1 MAPSSPPPPLH
12 LEARPKY
19 WALVLN
25 LVHLTGSSN
34 ACEKTSFTFLRQELP
49 VRLANIMKEINLLPD
64 RVLST
69 PSVQLVQSWYVQ
81 SLLDIMEF
89 LDKDP
94 EDHRTLSQFTDALVT
109 IRNRHNDV
117 VPTMAQGVLEYKDA
131 YGDDPVSNQ
140 NIQYF
145 LDRFYLSRISIRML
159 INQHTLIF
167 DGSTNPAHPKHI
179 GSIDP
184 NCNVSEVVKDAYDMA
199 KLLCDKYYMASPD
212 LEIQEI
218 NASNAKQPIHMVYV
232 PSHLYHMLF
241 ELFKNAMRAT
251 VESHESSLT
260 LPSIKVMVALGEEDL
275 SIKMSDRGGGVPLR
289 KIERLFSYM
298 YSTAPTP
305 QLGTGGTPLVRWLH
319 PGSPA
324 TSRSMASRLFLAHCH
339 SLPPS
344 LVVLPPLVPPSLCG
358 LVRHQSPPS
367 FAVAVCLSPCFN
379 CPLPAHR
386 FCTSNRLSQLR
397 CSTHQHLPVPS
408 QQSRPGWVWE
418 TETKRGP
425 RGPAQTPWL
434 PGPSSSRSPA
444 SCSAASFPPQPASL
458 PPLDQSP
465 SSHSPRLAAEPS
477 LRVPSR
483 FWVSPCKAPAHAV
496 PILTCRHPPP
506 RPPPPRVPAA
516 PGSLAPSS
524 IPFWPPCR
532 LALGMDSPFRASM
545 PSTSRGTCSSSPW
558 RALGLMLSSISR

>member
-1 MAPSSPPPPLH
+1 MDSPLCLPP
-12 LEARPKY
+12 
-19 WALVLN
+19 
-25 LVHLTGSSN
+25 GSSN

-94 EDHRTLSQFTDALVT
+94 EDHRTLHQFTDALVT

-117 VPTMAQGVLEYKDA
+117 VPTMAQGVLEYKDT

-184 NCNVSEVVKDAYDMA
+184 NCKVSDVVKDAYDMA

-212 LEIQEI
+212 LEIQEV
-218 NASNAKQPIHMVYV
+218 NAANSTQPIHMVYV

-241 ELFKNAMRAT
+241 ELFKVRRLGTPIHRAPIRSGFSHSAQPSFPPPPQNAMRAT
-251 VESHESSLT
+251 VESHESSLV
-260 LPSIKVMVALGEEDL
+260 LPPVKVMVALGEEDL

-305 QLGTGGTPLVRWLH
+305 QPGTGGTPLAGFGYGL
-319 PGSPA
+319 PI
-324 TSRSMASRLFLAHCH
+324 SRLYAKYFQGDLQLF
-339 SLPPS
+339 SME
-344 LVVLPPLVPPSLCG
+344 G
-358 LVRHQSPPS
+358 
-367 FAVAVCLSPCFN
+367 FGTDAVIYLKALSTDSVE
-379 CPLPAHR
+379 R
-386 FCTSNRLSQLR
+386 
-397 CSTHQHLPVPS
+397 LPVYNKS
-408 QQSRPGWVWE
+408 AWRHY
-418 TETKRGP
+418 
-425 RGPAQTPWL
+425 QTIQEAGDW
-434 PGPSSSRSPA
+434 
-444 SCSAASFPPQPASL
+444 C
-458 PPLDQSP
+458 
-465 SSHSPRLAAEPS
+465 
-477 LRVPSR
+477 VPSTEPKNTSTYR
-483 FWVSPCKAPAHAV
+483 VS
-496 PILTCRHPPP
+496 
-506 RPPPPRVPAA
+506 
-516 PGSLAPSS
+516 
-524 IPFWPPCR
+524 
-532 LALGMDSPFRASM
+532 
-545 PSTSRGTCSSSPW
+545 
-558 RALGLMLSSISR
+558 

>member
-1 MAPSSPPPPLH
+1 MRWVRALWKNASL
-12 LEARPKY
+12 AGAPKY
-19 WALVLN
+19 IEHFSKFSPSPLSMKQFLDF
-25 LVHLTGSSN
+25 GSSN

-64 RVLST
+64 RVLGT

-117 VPTMAQGVLEYKDA
+117 VPTMAQGVLEYKDT

-184 NCNVSEVVKDAYDMA
+184 NCSVSDVVKDAYDMA

-212 LEIQEI
+212 LEIQEV
-218 NASNAKQPIHMVYV
+218 NATNATQPIHMVYV

-260 LPSIKVMVALGEEDL
+260 LPPIKIMVALGEEDL

-298 YSTAPTP
+298 YSTASHTP
-305 QLGTGGTPLVRWLH
+305 AGHWGY
-319 PGSPA
+319 PA
-324 TSRSMASRLFLAHCH
+324 AAGFGYGLPISRLYAKYFQGDLQLF
-339 SLPPS
+339 SME
-344 LVVLPPLVPPSLCG
+344 G
-358 LVRHQSPPS
+358 
-367 FAVAVCLSPCFN
+367 FGTDAVIYLKALSTDSVE
-379 CPLPAHR
+379 R
-386 FCTSNRLSQLR
+386 
-397 CSTHQHLPVPS
+397 LPVYNKS
-408 QQSRPGWVWE
+408 AWRHY
-418 TETKRGP
+418 
-425 RGPAQTPWL
+425 QTIQEAGDW
-434 PGPSSSRSPA
+434 
-444 SCSAASFPPQPASL
+444 C
-458 PPLDQSP
+458 
-465 SSHSPRLAAEPS
+465 
-477 LRVPSR
+477 VPSTEPKNTSTYR
-483 FWVSPCKAPAHAV
+483 VS
-496 PILTCRHPPP
+496 
-506 RPPPPRVPAA
+506 
-516 PGSLAPSS
+516 
-524 IPFWPPCR
+524 
-532 LALGMDSPFRASM
+532 
-545 PSTSRGTCSSSPW
+545 
-558 RALGLMLSSISR
+558 

>member
-1 MAPSSPPPPLH
+1 M
-12 LEARPKY
+12 
-19 WALVLN
+19 
-25 LVHLTGSSN
+25 
-34 ACEKTSFTFLRQELP
+34 
-49 VRLANIMKEINLLPD
+49 RLANIMKEINLLPD

-117 VPTMAQGVLEYKDA
+117 VPTMAQGVLEYKDT

-184 NCNVSEVVKDAYDMA
+184 NCSVSDVVKDAYDMA

-212 LEIQEI
+212 LEIQEV
-218 NASNAKQPIHMVYV
+218 NATNATQPIHMVYV

-260 LPSIKVMVALGEEDL
+260 LPPIKIMVALGEEDL

-305 QLGTGGTPLVRWLH
+305 QPGTGGTPLAGFGYGL
-319 PGSPA
+319 PI
-324 TSRSMASRLFLAHCH
+324 SRLYAKYFQGDLQLF
-339 SLPPS
+339 SME
-344 LVVLPPLVPPSLCG
+344 G
-358 LVRHQSPPS
+358 
-367 FAVAVCLSPCFN
+367 FGTDAVIYLKALSTDSVE
-379 CPLPAHR
+379 R
-386 FCTSNRLSQLR
+386 
-397 CSTHQHLPVPS
+397 LPVYNKS
-408 QQSRPGWVWE
+408 AWRHY
-418 TETKRGP
+418 
-425 RGPAQTPWL
+425 QTIQEAGDW
-434 PGPSSSRSPA
+434 
-444 SCSAASFPPQPASL
+444 C
-458 PPLDQSP
+458 
-465 SSHSPRLAAEPS
+465 
-477 LRVPSR
+477 VPSTEPKNTSTYR
-483 FWVSPCKAPAHAV
+483 VS
-496 PILTCRHPPP
+496 
-506 RPPPPRVPAA
+506 
-516 PGSLAPSS
+516 
-524 IPFWPPCR
+524 
-532 LALGMDSPFRASM
+532 
-545 PSTSRGTCSSSPW
+545 
-558 RALGLMLSSISR
+558 

>member
-1 MAPSSPPPPLH
+1 MGT
-12 LEARPKY
+12 R
-19 WALVLN
+19 W
-25 LVHLTGSSN
+25 
-34 ACEKTSFTFLRQELP
+34 LP
-49 VRLANIMKEINLLPD
+49 VRECIPPPGAWTQ
-64 RVLST
+64 R
-69 PSVQLVQSWYVQ
+69 WRYVQ

-94 EDHRTLSQFTDALVT
+94 EDHRTLSQFTDALIT

-117 VPTMAQGVLEYKDA
+117 VPTMAQGVLEYKDT

-218 NASNAKQPIHMVYV
+218 NTSNSKQPIHMVYV

-251 VESHESSLT
+251 VESHESSLV
-260 LPSIKVMVALGEEDL
+260 LPPIKVMVALGEEDL

-305 QLGTGGTPLVRWLH
+305 QPGTGGTPLVRRLLS
-319 PGSPA
+319 SPPRPHLLKDA
-324 TSRSMASRLFLAHCH
+324 CLFTSSNSHCPHHLPPRFPWSLFLYGCVWCQ
-339 SLPPS
+339 SPFPVWGVGGRGRVPLPLPPPPS
-344 LVVLPPLVPPSLCG
+344 L
-358 LVRHQSPPS
+358 
-367 FAVAVCLSPCFN
+367 
-379 CPLPAHR
+379 
-386 FCTSNRLSQLR
+386 
-397 CSTHQHLPVPS
+397 
-408 QQSRPGWVWE
+408 
-418 TETKRGP
+418 
-425 RGPAQTPWL
+425 WL
-434 PGPSSSRSPA
+434 PS
-444 SCSAASFPPQPASL
+444 
-458 PPLDQSP
+458 D
-465 SSHSPRLAAEPS
+465 
-477 LRVPSR
+477 
-483 FWVSPCKAPAHAV
+483 
-496 PILTCRHPPP
+496 LTCRYLSVTFPQL
-506 RPPPPRVPAA
+506 
-516 PGSLAPSS
+516 SLSH
-524 IPFWPPCR
+524 
-532 LALGMDSPFRASM
+532 
-545 PSTSRGTCSSSPW
+545 
-558 RALGLMLSSISR
+558 

>member
-1 MAPSSPPPPLH
+1 MRWVWALLKNASLVG
-12 LEARPKY
+12 APKY
-19 WALVLN
+19 IEHFSKFSPSPLSMKQFLDF
-25 LVHLTGSSN
+25 GSSN

-94 EDHRTLSQFTDALVT
+94 EDHRTLNQFTDALVT

-117 VPTMAQGVLEYKDA
+117 VPTMAQGVLEYKDT

-184 NCNVSEVVKDAYDMA
+184 NCNVSEVIKDAYDMA

-212 LEIQEI
+212 LEIEEI
-218 NASNAKQPIHMVYV
+218 NG
-232 PSHLYHMLF
+232 
-241 ELFKNAMRAT
+241 ELGNAMRAT
-251 VESHESSLT
+251 VESHESSLV
-260 LPSIKVMVALGEEDL
+260 LPPIKVMVALGEEDL

-305 QLGTGGTPLVRWLH
+305 QPGTGGTPLAGFGYGL
-319 PGSPA
+319 PI
-324 TSRSMASRLFLAHCH
+324 SRLYAKYFQGDLQLF
-339 SLPPS
+339 SME
-344 LVVLPPLVPPSLCG
+344 G
-358 LVRHQSPPS
+358 
-367 FAVAVCLSPCFN
+367 FGTDAVIYLKALSTDSVE
-379 CPLPAHR
+379 R
-386 FCTSNRLSQLR
+386 
-397 CSTHQHLPVPS
+397 LPVYNKS
-408 QQSRPGWVWE
+408 AWRHY
-418 TETKRGP
+418 
-425 RGPAQTPWL
+425 QTIQEAGDW
-434 PGPSSSRSPA
+434 
-444 SCSAASFPPQPASL
+444 C
-458 PPLDQSP
+458 
-465 SSHSPRLAAEPS
+465 
-477 LRVPSR
+477 VPSTEPKNTSTYR
-483 FWVSPCKAPAHAV
+483 VS
-496 PILTCRHPPP
+496 
-506 RPPPPRVPAA
+506 
-516 PGSLAPSS
+516 
-524 IPFWPPCR
+524 
-532 LALGMDSPFRASM
+532 
-545 PSTSRGTCSSSPW
+545 
-558 RALGLMLSSISR
+558 